1 MDRRQYAELN
11 GPTTG
16 DGVRLADTN
25 LVAIIESDATVYGE
39 EVSFGGGK
47 VIRDGMGHNG
57 RLTAVNGIPDL
68 VITNALIIDYTGV
81 FKADIAVKDAKML
94 QAGSAGDPDT
104 PYMIAIV
111 VGGATERIGGE
122 GFIIT
127 AGAIDTHIHDL
138 SPDRVGAGRDKGT
151 TTFIGGGTGPL
162 DSSNAPTV

>member
-47 VIRDGMGHNG
+47 VIRDGMGQNG

-81 FKADIAVKDAKML
+81 FKADIAIKDGKIL
-94 QAGSAGDPDT
+94 KIGNAGHPRYPGQYRHHRRCCYRSHRRRRAH
-104 PYMIAIV
+104 YH
-111 VGGATERIGGE
+111 R
-122 GFIIT
+122 
-127 AGAIDTHIHDL
+127 
-138 SPDRVGAGRDKGT
+138 RRD
-151 TTFIGGGTGPL
+151 
-162 DSSNAPTV
+162 